1 MRFVFVFR
9 TLEDVGACWLCCLTT
24 SSLRA
29 RSWSRES
36 GCFEWR
42 SFKALIN
49 TGSISTELLAT
60 AILVL
65 CSIVVPSLPI
75 EPNMSATEGEE
86 VLNAGGQTMKSE
98 VSAVALSTRLQK
110 LMLKIEGSFITEE
123 GRAVDYNALKD
134 SALFKEYVEG
144 TQALKTVNLESLD
157 GAEKIAFFLSILS
170 L

>member
-1 MRFVFVFR
+1 
-9 TLEDVGACWLCCLTT
+9 VGACWLCCLTT

-86 VLNAGGQTMKSE
+86 VLNAGGQTQKSE

-110 LMLKIEGSFITEE
+110 LMLKIEGNTFLFQSVMQIEV
-123 GRAVDYNALKD
+123 GYNE
-134 SALFKEYVEG
+134 SAIIFR
-144 TQALKTVNLESLD
+144 Q
-157 GAEKIAFFLSILS
+157 LSHIEWIP
-170 L
+170 